1 MGWNVV
7 EAAVALWSGAAA
19 DSVALMAFGLDSL
32 IELFAGF
39 VLAWRLGRQWKETE
53 EEKAEG
59 LALKLVGFSFF
70 VLAGYIASQSLAT
83 LLRWVAEPKP
93 SPVGL
98 ALIVV
103 SALLMTVLFVMKR
116 GLARK
121 LGSRSLRAEAMQSL
135 ICDLQDLT
143 LVVGLG
149 FNALWGWWWADPLAA
164 LALLPLIIKEGWEG
178 IYEPTR

>member
-19 DSVALMAFGLDSL
+19 NSVALLAFGLDSL

-59 LALKLVGFSFF
+59 RALKLVGFSFF

-83 LLRWVAEPKP
+83 LLRWVAEPRP
-93 SPVGL
+93 SPLGI
-98 ALIVV
+98 ALVVV
-103 SALLMTVLFVMKR
+103 SALVMTVLFWWKR
-116 GLARK
+116 GIARR

-135 ICDLQDLT
+135 VCDLQDLT
-143 LVVGLG
+143 LLVGLG
-149 FNALWGWWWADPLAA
+149 ANALWGWWWADPLAA

-178 IYEPTR
+178 IYARGE